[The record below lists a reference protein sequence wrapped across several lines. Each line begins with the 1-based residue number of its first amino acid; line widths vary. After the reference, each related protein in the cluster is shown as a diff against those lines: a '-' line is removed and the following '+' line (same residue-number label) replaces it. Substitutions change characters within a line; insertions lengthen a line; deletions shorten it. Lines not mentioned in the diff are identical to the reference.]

1 MKSQRLA
8 VVSVD
13 DRLLH
18 VRINSA
24 LKLEEYPPLF
34 AEIRQLAA
42 GHNLKL
48 ILVDARSFKKKI
60 SAVQRLQVAVA
71 LVEQFLG
78 YRVAGVISAEAFD
91 PHLLTETMARNRGG
105 NVKMTTSIPE
115 ALRWLGVPAKRNEPT
130 VADRALGR

>member
-1 MKSQRLA
+1 MKPQRLV

-24 LKLEEYPPLF
+24 LKLEEFPALF

-60 SAVQRLQVAVA
+60 SAVQRLQVALA

-105 NVKMTTSIPE
+105 NVKMTTTIPE
-115 ALRWLGVPAKRNEPT
+115 AMRWLGVPANRIEPT
-130 VADRALGR
+130 VADRTLGR